1 MKKFLYIILVSC
13 FSLAIISCAEKD
25 ESTAEKDEST
35 TTATTTTTTT
45 TLSAPSTLTATGG
58 TGQVTLDW
66 TSVSGAS
73 SYTVYWDNTSGIS
86 SSSTAITSV
95 STDNYTHSGLDHGIT
110 NYYKVA
116 AVDSAG
122 TGTLS
127 SEASARTNI
136 LLGGSIQG
144 EEIILSGKV
153 TTFAGP
159 PAGTTTSGDTDNATA
174 SNARFNQ
181 PIGSSS
187 DGTSFYIAEYGNNKI
202 RRINISSGEVTTLA
216 GPPAG
221 TTTSGDT
228 DNATAS
234 NARFN
239 RPVGMTTDGTNLYV
253 TEEGNNKIRKIVI
266 SSGAVTTFAGPPA
279 GTTTSGDTDNATAS
293 NARFYMPYGITTDG
307 TNLYVSDSSNNKIRK
322 IVISSGEVTTLAGP
336 PAGTTTSGSTDNAT
350 ASNARFNRPAGI
362 VTDGTNLYVADW
374 RGNKIRKIV
383 ISSGEVTTLA
393 GPPAGTTTSGDTDN
407 DTPSNARFNQPFGM
421 TIDGINLFVSDVANN
436 KIRKIVISS
445 GKVTTIAG
453 PPAGTT
459 ASGDTD
465 NDTASNARF
474 NLPYGI
480 SSDGSYIYVGDFNN
494 NKIRRIE

>member
-116 AVDSAG
+116 AVDSAV

-127 SEASARTNI
+127 SEASARTSI

-144 EEIILSGKV
+144 EEIILGGK
-153 TTFAGP
+153 
-159 PAGTTTSGDTDNATA
+159 
-174 SNARFNQ
+174 
-181 PIGSSS
+181 
-187 DGTSFYIAEYGNNKI
+187 
-202 RRINISSGEVTTLA
+202 
-216 GPPAG
+216 
-221 TTTSGDT
+221 
-228 DNATAS
+228 
-234 NARFN
+234 
-239 RPVGMTTDGTNLYV
+239 
-253 TEEGNNKIRKIVI
+253 
-266 SSGAVTTFAGPPA
+266 VTTFAGPPA

-374 RGNKIRKIV
+374 QGNKIRKIV
-383 ISSGEVTTLA
+383 ISSGEVTTIA

-407 DTPSNARFNQPFGM
+407 DTPSNARFKQPFGM
-421 TIDGINLFVSDVANN
+421 TTDGINLFVSDVGNN

-453 PPAGTT
+453 PPAGTS

>member
-1 MKKFLYIILVSC
+1 MKKLLFWMVLIVGIVS
-13 FSLAIISCAEKD
+13 LIGSCAKKD
-25 ESTAEKDEST
+25 DS
-35 TTATTTTTTT
+35 TTTT
-45 TLSAPSTLTATGG
+45 TLSAPTGLTATGG
-58 TGQVTLDW
+58 VSQVALDW
-66 TSVSGAS
+66 TAVSGAS
-73 SYTVYWDNTSGIS
+73 SYTVYWDNATGVS

-127 SEASARTNI
+127 SEASARTSI

-144 EEIILSGKV
+144 EEIILGGKV

-336 PAGTTTSGSTDNAT
+336 PAGTTTA
-350 ASNARFNRPAGI
+350 
-362 VTDGTNLYVADW
+362 
-374 RGNKIRKIV
+374 
-383 ISSGEVTTLA
+383 
-393 GPPAGTTTSGDTDN
+393 GDTD
-407 DTPSNARFNQPFGM
+407 S
-421 TIDGINLFVSDVANN
+421 
-436 KIRKIVISS
+436 
-445 GKVTTIAG
+445 
-453 PPAGTT
+453 
-459 ASGDTD
+459 
-465 NDTASNARF
+465 DTASNARF
-474 NLPYGI
+474 NNPYGI
-480 SSDGSYIYVGDFNN
+480 TSDGSYIYVGDFSN

>member
-1 MKKFLYIILVSC
+1 MRHILIIFSFLL
-13 FSLAIISCAEKD
+13 FSFTIISCAEKD

-35 TTATTTTTTT
+35 TTTTTTTTT

-127 SEASARTNI
+127 SEASARTSI

-144 EEIILSGKV
+144 EEIILGGKV

-221 TTTSGDT
+221 TTTSG
-228 DNATAS
+228 
-234 NARFN
+234 
-239 RPVGMTTDGTNLYV
+239 
-253 TEEGNNKIRKIVI
+253 
-266 SSGAVTTFAGPPA
+266 
-279 GTTTSGDTDNATAS
+279 
-293 NARFYMPYGITTDG
+293 
-307 TNLYVSDSSNNKIRK
+307 
-322 IVISSGEVTTLAGP
+322 
-336 PAGTTTSGSTDNAT
+336 STDNAT

-374 RGNKIRKIV
+374 QGNKIRKIV

-421 TIDGINLFVSDVANN
+421 TTDGINLFVSDVGNN

>member
-1 MKKFLYIILVSC
+1 MQKILSILLIS
-13 FSLAIISCAEKD
+13 FFNITIISCSSE
-25 ESTAEKDEST
+25 EEST
-35 TTATTTTTTT
+35 TTTTRT

-127 SEASARTNI
+127 SEASARTSI

-174 SNARFNQ
+174 SNARFN
-181 PIGSSS
+181 
-187 DGTSFYIAEYGNNKI
+187 
-202 RRINISSGEVTTLA
+202 L
-216 GPPAG
+216 
-221 TTTSGDT
+221 
-228 DNATAS
+228 
-234 NARFN
+234 
-239 RPVGMTTDGTNLYV
+239 
-253 TEEGNNKIRKIVI
+253 
-266 SSGAVTTFAGPPA
+266 
-279 GTTTSGDTDNATAS
+279 
-293 NARFYMPYGITTDG
+293 
-307 TNLYVSDSSNNKIRK
+307 
-322 IVISSGEVTTLAGP
+322 
-336 PAGTTTSGSTDNAT
+336 
-350 ASNARFNRPAGI
+350 
-362 VTDGTNLYVADW
+362 
-374 RGNKIRKIV
+374 
-383 ISSGEVTTLA
+383 
-393 GPPAGTTTSGDTDN
+393 
-407 DTPSNARFNQPFGM
+407 PF
-421 TIDGINLFVSDVANN
+421 
-436 KIRKIVISS
+436 
-445 GKVTTIAG
+445 
-453 PPAGTT
+453 
-459 ASGDTD
+459 
-465 NDTASNARF
+465 
-474 NLPYGI
+474 GI

>member
-13 FSLAIISCAEKD
+13 FSLAIISCAEKE

-35 TTATTTTTTT
+35 TTATTTTT

-127 SEASARTNI
+127 SEASARTSI

-144 EEIILSGKV
+144 EEIILGGK
-153 TTFAGP
+153 
-159 PAGTTTSGDTDNATA
+159 
-174 SNARFNQ
+174 
-181 PIGSSS
+181 
-187 DGTSFYIAEYGNNKI
+187 
-202 RRINISSGEVTTLA
+202 
-216 GPPAG
+216 
-221 TTTSGDT
+221 
-228 DNATAS
+228 
-234 NARFN
+234 
-239 RPVGMTTDGTNLYV
+239 
-253 TEEGNNKIRKIVI
+253 
-266 SSGAVTTFAGPPA
+266 VTTFAGPPA

-307 TNLYVSDSSNNKIRK
+307 TNVYI
-322 IVISSGEVTTLAGP
+322 
-336 PAGTTTSGSTDNAT
+336 
-350 ASNARFNRPAGI
+350 
-362 VTDGTNLYVADW
+362 ADTYN
-374 RGNKIRKIV
+374 NKIRKIV

-407 DTPSNARFNQPFGM
+407 DT
-421 TIDGINLFVSDVANN
+421 
-436 KIRKIVISS
+436 
-445 GKVTTIAG
+445 
-453 PPAGTT
+453 
-459 ASGDTD
+459 
-465 NDTASNARF
+465 ASNARF
-474 NLPYGI
+474 YYPYGL
-480 SSDGSYIYVGDFNN
+480 SSDGSYVYVGDYLN

>member
-1 MKKFLYIILVSC
+1 MLNQKAPLILHSQKPPQSSQFLVKQTKFWYILGSPKPIIGNQVRHILIIFSILF

-35 TTATTTTTTT
+35 TTATTTTTT

-127 SEASARTNI
+127 SEASARTSI

-144 EEIILSGKV
+144 EEIILGGKV

-228 DNATAS
+228 DN
-234 NARFN
+234 
-239 RPVGMTTDGTNLYV
+239 
-253 TEEGNNKIRKIVI
+253 
-266 SSGAVTTFAGPPA
+266 
-279 GTTTSGDTDNATAS
+279 
-293 NARFYMPYGITTDG
+293 
-307 TNLYVSDSSNNKIRK
+307 
-322 IVISSGEVTTLAGP
+322 
-336 PAGTTTSGSTDNAT
+336 
-350 ASNARFNRPAGI
+350 
-362 VTDGTNLYVADW
+362 
-374 RGNKIRKIV
+374 
-383 ISSGEVTTLA
+383 
-393 GPPAGTTTSGDTDN
+393 

-421 TIDGINLFVSDVANN
+421 TTDGINLFVSDVGNN

-453 PPAGTT
+453 PPAGTS

-474 NLPYGI
+474 NLPFGI

>member
-1 MKKFLYIILVSC
+1 MEENMKKFLYIILVSC

-35 TTATTTTTTT
+35 TTATTTTTT

-159 PAGTTTSGDTDNATA
+159 PAGTTTSG
-174 SNARFNQ
+174 S
-181 PIGSSS
+181 
-187 DGTSFYIAEYGNNKI
+187 
-202 RRINISSGEVTTLA
+202 
-216 GPPAG
+216 
-221 TTTSGDT
+221 
-228 DNATAS
+228 
-234 NARFN
+234 
-239 RPVGMTTDGTNLYV
+239 
-253 TEEGNNKIRKIVI
+253 
-266 SSGAVTTFAGPPA
+266 
-279 GTTTSGDTDNATAS
+279 TDNATAS
-293 NARFYMPYGITTDG
+293 NARFYTPYGITTDG
-307 TNLYVSDSSNNKIRK
+307 TNVYI
-322 IVISSGEVTTLAGP
+322 
-336 PAGTTTSGSTDNAT
+336 
-350 ASNARFNRPAGI
+350 
-362 VTDGTNLYVADW
+362 ADTYN
-374 RGNKIRKIV
+374 NKIRKIV

>member
-1 MKKFLYIILVSC
+1 MEENMKKFLYIILVSY

-35 TTATTTTTTT
+35 TTATTTTTT

-127 SEASARTNI
+127 SEASARTSI

-144 EEIILSGKV
+144 EEIILGGKV

-202 RRINISSGEVTTLA
+202 RRINISSGEVTTL
-216 GPPAG
+216 
-221 TTTSGDT
+221 
-228 DNATAS
+228 
-234 NARFN
+234 
-239 RPVGMTTDGTNLYV
+239 
-253 TEEGNNKIRKIVI
+253 
-266 SSGAVTTFAGPPA
+266 AGPPA

-374 RGNKIRKIV
+374 QGNKIRKIV
-383 ISSGEVTTLA
+383 ISSGEVTTIA

-407 DTPSNARFNQPFGM
+407 DTPSNARFKQPFGM
-421 TIDGINLFVSDVANN
+421 TTDGINLFVSDVGNN

-453 PPAGTT
+453 PPAGTS

>member
-13 FSLAIISCAEKD
+13 FSLAIISC
-25 ESTAEKDEST
+25 AEKDEST

-73 SYTVYWDNTSGIS
+73 SYTVYWDNTSGIT

-144 EEIILSGKV
+144 EEINLSGKV

-159 PAGTTTSGDTDNATA
+159 PAGTTTSGSTDNATA
-174 SNARFNQ
+174 SNARFYG
-181 PIGSSS
+181 PIGMSS
-187 DGTSFYIAEYGNNKI
+187 DGTYIYVADYSNNKI
-202 RRINISSGEVTTLA
+202 RKVNVSSGAVTTFA

-221 TTTSGDT
+221 TTTSGST
-228 DNATAS
+228 DNATPS
-234 NARFN
+234 NARFF
-239 RPVGMTTDGTNLYV
+239 RPVAMTTDGTNLYV
-253 TEEGNNKIRKIVI
+253 TDAGNNKIRKIVI

-279 GTTTSGDTDNATAS
+279 GTTTSGSTDNATAS
-293 NARFYMPYGITTDG
+293 NARFRSPYGITTDG
-307 TNLYVSDSSNNKIRK
+307 TNVYIADTYNNKIRK

-336 PAGTTTSGSTDNAT
+336 PAGTRTSGDTDNDT
-350 ASNARFNRPAGI
+350 PSNARFNAPAGLA
-362 VTDGTNLYVADW
+362 TDGTYLYVADW
-374 RGNKIRKIV
+374 SNNKIRKIV

-407 DTPSNARFNQPFGM
+407 DTPSNARFSRPFGM
-421 TIDGINLFVSDVANN
+421 TTDGINLFVSDVGNN
-436 KIRKIVISS
+436 KIRKVVISS
-445 GKVTTIAG
+445 GKVTTLAG
-453 PPAGTT
+453 PPAGTSE
-459 ASGDTD
+459 SGDTD

-474 NLPYGI
+474 YYPYGL

>member
-1 MKKFLYIILVSC
+1 MKKFVYIILVSC
-13 FSLAIISCAEKD
+13 FSLTIISC
-25 ESTAEKDEST
+25 AEKDEST

-144 EEIILSGKV
+144 EEIILGGK
-153 TTFAGP
+153 
-159 PAGTTTSGDTDNATA
+159 
-174 SNARFNQ
+174 
-181 PIGSSS
+181 
-187 DGTSFYIAEYGNNKI
+187 
-202 RRINISSGEVTTLA
+202 
-216 GPPAG
+216 
-221 TTTSGDT
+221 
-228 DNATAS
+228 
-234 NARFN
+234 
-239 RPVGMTTDGTNLYV
+239 
-253 TEEGNNKIRKIVI
+253 
-266 SSGAVTTFAGPPA
+266 VTTFAGPPA

-307 TNLYVSDSSNNKIRK
+307 TNLYVSDSLNNKIRK

-374 RGNKIRKIV
+374 QGNKIRKIV

-421 TIDGINLFVSDVANN
+421 TIDGINLFVSDVGNN

-453 PPAGTT
+453 PPAGTS

-474 NLPYGI
+474 NLPFGI

>member
-1 MKKFLYIILVSC
+1 MKKFLYIILFSC

-35 TTATTTTTTT
+35 TTATTTTTI
-45 TLSAPSTLTATGG
+45 LSAPSTLTATGG

-127 SEASARTNI
+127 SEASARTSI

-159 PAGTTTSGDTDNATA
+159 PAGTTTSGSTDNATA
-174 SNARFNQ
+174 SNARF
-181 PIGSSS
+181 
-187 DGTSFYIAEYGNNKI
+187 YGPLGI
-202 RRINISSGEVTTLA
+202 T
-216 GPPAG
+216 
-221 TTTSGDT
+221 T
-228 DNATAS
+228 DN
-234 NARFN
+234 
-239 RPVGMTTDGTNLYV
+239 GTNLYV
-253 TEEGNNKIRKIVI
+253 TGGLNNKIRKIVI
-266 SSGAVTTFAGPPA
+266 SSGA
-279 GTTTSGDTDNATAS
+279 
-293 NARFYMPYGITTDG
+293 
-307 TNLYVSDSSNNKIRK
+307 
-322 IVISSGEVTTLAGP
+322 
-336 PAGTTTSGSTDNAT
+336 
-350 ASNARFNRPAGI
+350 
-362 VTDGTNLYVADW
+362 
-374 RGNKIRKIV
+374 
-383 ISSGEVTTLA
+383 
-393 GPPAGTTTSGDTDN
+393 
-407 DTPSNARFNQPFGM
+407 
-421 TIDGINLFVSDVANN
+421 
-436 KIRKIVISS
+436 
-445 GKVTTIAG
+445 VTTIAG

-474 NLPYGI
+474 NLPFGI

>member
-1 MKKFLYIILVSC
+1 MKKFLYIFLVSG
-13 FSLAIISCAEKD
+13 FSLIIISCGEVE

-35 TTATTTTTTT
+35 TTATTTTTT

-73 SYTVYWDNTSGIS
+73 SYTVYWDNTSGVS

-159 PAGTTTSGDTDNATA
+159 PAGTTTSGSTDNATA
-174 SNARFNQ
+174 SNARFR
-181 PIGSSS
+181 S
-187 DGTSFYIAEYGNNKI
+187 
-202 RRINISSGEVTTLA
+202 
-216 GPPAG
+216 
-221 TTTSGDT
+221 
-228 DNATAS
+228 
-234 NARFN
+234 
-239 RPVGMTTDGTNLYV
+239 
-253 TEEGNNKIRKIVI
+253 
-266 SSGAVTTFAGPPA
+266 
-279 GTTTSGDTDNATAS
+279 
-293 NARFYMPYGITTDG
+293 PYGITTDG
-307 TNLYVSDSSNNKIRK
+307 TNVYIADTYNNKIRK

-336 PAGTTTSGSTDNAT
+336 PAGT
-350 ASNARFNRPAGI
+350 R
-362 VTDGTNLYVADW
+362 
-374 RGNKIRKIV
+374 
-383 ISSGEVTTLA
+383 
-393 GPPAGTTTSGDTDN
+393 TSGDTDN
-407 DTPSNARFNQPFGM
+407 DTPSNARFN
-421 TIDGINLFVSDVANN
+421 A
-436 KIRKIVISS
+436 
-445 GKVTTIAG
+445 
-453 PPAGTT
+453 
-459 ASGDTD
+459 
-465 NDTASNARF
+465 
-474 NLPYGI
+474 PYGL
-480 SSDGSYIYVGDFNN
+480 SSDGSYVYVGDYLN